1 MNTSKLTSSEK
12 IFVDRAEALGITNP
26 LEIAQLLAQ
35 VKHESGLRL
44 VDEKLNYSADFL
56 LKNFSRKFSSR
67 AAAEAVC
74 CGKDRAAL
82 AEIIYGN
89 RKDLGNTSPGDGF
102 KYRGR
107 GYIQLT
113 GKANYAAVGKKL
125 GIDLINNPDLVL
137 DPRYAA
143 DVAIQV
149 FWKDRVRP
157 RVNNFADT
165 TAVTKAVNGG
175 DIGLAD
181 RQQKFKYYADTL
193 GVSSNVAQGSSPTPP
208 PKNTPAPVPPTV
220 QNPIPQQP
228 LENYTAYLEKNYKN
242 PFKNAPIEVQREVL
256 YTQTNASEYYRTYL
270 GNLKRIDYSKSGSI
284 DYLVALDRPDMEG
297 DLFLIDSLV
306 KKQEKQT
313 QETKSILDNKLGSFS
328 PDAKLMLIASSLFE
342 MYPDDM
348 RNKMSQNST
357 KGGMNPNYSHAW
369 RTPGKLSV
377 TADLTIPGIAGLRI
391 GQIFWVDRISDS
403 YKDYGAFQL
412 FGLTENIDI
421 SKGWTTS
428 IHSRFNVLP
437 RNSGGG
443 KYLIDS
449 DTVSKLTK
457 TLTGITTNF

>member
-1 MNTSKLTSSEK
+1 MVKSTKISGVPALSDLTVDK
-12 IFVDRAEALGITNP
+12 I
-26 LEIAQLLAQ
+26 LAVMRPRGQ
-35 VKHESGLRL
+35 VL
-44 VDEKLNYSADFL
+44 
-56 LKNFSRKFSSR
+56 
-67 AAAEAVC
+67 
-74 CGKDRAAL
+74 
-82 AEIIYGN
+82 
-89 RKDLGNTSPGDGF
+89 
-102 KYRGR
+102 
-107 GYIQLT
+107 
-113 GKANYAAVGKKL
+113 AVGKYQAIPATFKAWIAEENIPGTAIFNENLQEKL
-125 GIDLINNPDLVL
+125 GDYLVGKKRPKVEQFVRGSNNVSLEEAQLELAKEFASIPVPYRIYRKPGTAGKQ
-137 DPRYAA
+137 DPGGWVEAGQSYYYG
-143 DVAIQV
+143 VAGNRATASSAKYQNALNQARSQNSFEPLKQFIA
-149 FWKDRVRP
+149 KGEGNYDSLNRGT
-157 RVNNFADT
+157 AGDT
-165 TAVTKAVNGG
+165 VVYSTA
-175 DIGLAD
+175 
-181 RQQKFKYYADTL
+181 YYQAL
-193 GVSSNVAQGSSPTPP
+193 SAN
-208 PKNTPAPVPPTV
+208 PPTV
-220 QNPIPQQP
+220 QNSTSQQP
-228 LENYTAYLEKNYKN
+228 LENYTIYLEKNYKN
-242 PFKNAPIEVQREVL
+242 PFKNAPIEVQREIL

-357 KGGMNPNYSHAW
+357 KSGMNPNYSHAW

-377 TADLTIPGIAGLRI
+377 TADLTIPGISGLRV

-403 YKDYGAFQL
+403 YKEYGAFQL

-449 DTVSKLTK
+449 DTVSQLTK